1 MSAMSSEMI
10 ITFSG
15 GKKVDATF
23 GGFTIKTDQPT
34 RFGGDGTA
42 PEPFTL
48 FLASIG
54 TCAGIFVLSFCQ
66 RRQIPTDAIRLIQ
79 THHYDETGHGIDRI
93 DIAIEI
99 PRDFPEKYRDALI
112 NAANL
117 CAVKQHI
124 ADPPEFIVRTVAAGE
139 Q

>member
-1 MSAMSSEMI
+1 MTSDMI

-15 GKKVDATF
+15 GKKVDAEF
-23 GGFTIKTDQPT
+23 GGFTIKTDQPA

-66 RRQIPTDAIRLIQ
+66 RREIPTEGIRLVQ
-79 THHYDETGHGIDRI
+79 THHYDETGHGIEKI
-93 DIAIEI
+93 DIAIEV
-99 PRDFPEKYRDALI
+99 PKDFPDKYREAVT

-124 ADPPEFIVRTVAAGE
+124 ADPPEFKVRTVVVGE